1 MAAFT
6 YDLSVLSQSSAA
18 GRLAQ
23 TRLLL
28 TDTTDT
34 PEIPCIFCDDEINY
48 FLGQAGDDPV
58 IAAAIGYETWARS
71 RGRLARVLETGVL
84 GTSRFKSEQQAM
96 KDLLDA
102 ARNLRDS
109 KLRGT
114 LQTGLISSDNQGYLD
129 EFRPEWRRVL
139 DVPVVE

>member
-1 MAAFT
+1 
-6 YDLSVLSQSSAA
+6 
-18 GRLAQ
+18 
-23 TRLLL
+23 
-28 TDTTDT
+28 
-34 PEIPCIFCDDEINY
+34 
-48 FLGQAGDDPV
+48 
-58 IAAAIGYETWARS
+58 
-71 RGRLARVLETGVL
+71 VL